1 MKNIRLHP
9 QRWILAVA
17 VIMPL
22 MLPGCSTP
30 APSDIAVNP
39 ITVKSVQ
46 LTHTV
51 HFAPG
56 SAVLAPSEA
65 DSLRN
70 FLRDGGGASVNAITL
85 ASGASP
91 IADARRARVSQAIDA
106 LGMSYS
112 VAPADPNFTAD
123 AVQVAVTGEAAIPPA
138 CPNWTVVGPYDPS
151 NAPLTNL
158 GCATHTNLYLMVAD
172 PRDLVS
178 GHALTPA
185 DAEPSMRAVEAYRT
199 GDQKANPQAPSL
211 GSSDGGSGGS
221 GSTTGGSNGQ

>member
-1 MKNIRLHP
+1 MMNAPLLSRRI
-9 QRWILAVA
+9 WALAVA
-17 VIMPL
+17 LAVAPL
-22 MLPGCSTP
+22 LPGCTP
-30 APSDIAVNP
+30 APSNVTLNRIAVKP
-39 ITVKSVQ
+39 VQ

-65 DSLRN
+65 ASLRT
-70 FLRDGGGASVNAITL
+70 FLRRGVASTNSITL
-85 ASGASP
+85 VSGASA
-91 IADARRARVSQAIDA
+91 IADVRQARVSQAIDA
-106 LGMSYS
+106 LGMLHS
-112 VAPADPNFTAD
+112 VAPADPNFNAD
-123 AVQVAVTGEAAIPPA
+123 AVDVTVTGEAAVPPTCDGWA
-138 CPNWTVVGPYDPS
+138 AIGSYDPS
-151 NAPLTNL
+151 NGSMSNL
-158 GCATHTNLYLMVAD
+158 GCATGANLYLMVAD

-185 DAEPSMRAVEAYRT
+185 DAEPSMRAVEANRT